1 LIALYTAPPAA
12 AAVAAAAASKP
23 VPIKQVGLETNK
35 HKKPSWCWDSQ
46 PSVGIFGIFF

>member
-35 HKKPSWCWDSQ
+35 QKQSLLIQTS
-46 PSVGIFGIFF
+46 G